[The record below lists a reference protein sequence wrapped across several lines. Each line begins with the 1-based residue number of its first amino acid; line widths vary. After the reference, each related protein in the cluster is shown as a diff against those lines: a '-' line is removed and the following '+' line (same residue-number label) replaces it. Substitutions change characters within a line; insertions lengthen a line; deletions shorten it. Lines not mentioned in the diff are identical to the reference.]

1 VTLLQAAVTTSIIG
15 CLLAAF
21 VPAFLRELRLSKVA
35 EASRELEAM
44 HLAAAAYFATPHTVE
59 HETLTRCLPE
69 PAGPFPTEPT
79 EDARQLDF
87 GGDDLARAG
96 FTAIG
101 FTVTDPVRFSYSFTP
116 TVSGCDLH
124 SPEGTFLVTYRA
136 EGDLDGDG
144 ERSLFERR
152 DRALD
157 GEDLLEPVGILY
169 VRDRTE

>member
-1 VTLLQAAVTTSIIG
+1 VTLLQAAVTTSILG

-35 EASRELEAM
+35 EAARELEHM
-44 HLAAAAYFATPHTVE
+44 HVAAAAYFAAPHVVE
-59 HETLTRCLPE
+59 TETLERCLPV
-69 PAGPFPTEPT
+69 ASGPFPTEPT
-79 EDARQLDF
+79 VDARVLDF
-87 GGDDLARAG
+87 EGEDLSRAG

-101 FTVTDPVRFSYSFTP
+101 FAITDPVRFSYTMTP

-124 SPEGTFLVTYRA
+124 SPEGTYLVTYRA

-152 DRALD
+152 DRAVE
-157 GEDLLEPVGILY
+157 GEDRLEPVGILY